1 MTSRRGRSDHVKPRP
16 PSSGRPRA
24 SVRKVAPSATRVR
37 RYRGLEPRRRRLPLV
52 ARAVLALSVVALGG
66 AVFLTATGGIGP
78 LVASLGDSLDAAIG
92 KLSAT
97 VQPSASEVVA
107 TDSPIIAAPEH
118 PFTNVA
124 SAQLRITVPV
134 AVIGTAAR
142 VRVYVALQ
150 GLSMTPVQELAVGS
164 TTQLTATVDLTA
176 GQNSFTAT
184 VVKDGVE
191 SAESP
196 VVTIVLDQDPPKLSI
211 ASPKNGATVND
222 TKVTI
227 SGTTQAQA
235 DLIAHN
241 AVDGA
246 SVTGRAAS
254 DGTFSL
260 VIAIDQGSNAIDV
273 KATDPAGNSTT
284 VTITVKQGSG
294 DMTAQL
300 YASLYSIRISSPPA
314 SLVFTVIVKDPN
326 GAALPGAT
334 ATFVVT
340 IPGLNPV
347 TSPPKLTDA
356 TGRASFTVPLNGPM
370 TVNSGLAVVS
380 VTYPG
385 LGDTSDRVALAFVK

>member
-24 SVRKVAPSATRVR
+24 NVRKVAPSVQRVR
-37 RYRGLEPRRRRLPLV
+37 RYRGIEPRRRRLPLA
-52 ARAVLALSVVALGG
+52 ARAVLALSVVALGA

-78 LVASLGDSLDAAIG
+78 MVASLGSSLDAAFG
-92 KLSAT
+92 KLTAT
-97 VQPSASEVVA
+97 ARPSASEVVA

-124 SAQLRITVPV
+124 TAQLRITVPV
-134 AVIGTAAR
+134 AVIGTTAK
-142 VRVYVALQ
+142 VRIYVALE
-150 GLSMTPVQELAVGS
+150 GLSMAPVQDLGVGS

-176 GQNSFTAT
+176 GQNTFTAT
-184 VVKDGVE
+184 ILKDGAE
-191 SAESP
+191 SAEAP
-196 VVTIVLDQDPPKLSI
+196 VVTIVLDQDPPKLTIS
-211 ASPKNGATVND
+211 SPKSNATVND
-222 TKVTI
+222 SKVTI
-227 SGTTQAQA
+227 TGKTQGLA

-241 AVDGA
+241 AANGA
-246 SVTGRAAS
+246 SVTGQAAA

-260 VIAIDQGSNAIDV
+260 VLPIDQGSNAIDV
-273 KATDPAGNSTT
+273 KATDPAGNATT

-300 YASLYSIRISSPPA
+300 YASRYSISVSKPPP
-314 SLVFTVIVKDPN
+314 SLLFTVIVRDPS
-326 GAALPGAT
+326 GAALAGAT

-340 IPGLNPV
+340 IPGLGPV

-380 VTYPG
+380 VSYPG
-385 LGDTSDRVALAFVK
+385 LGTTTDRVTLAFVK